1 MATSGSDDLDAE
13 QLISRFCGSL
23 APADRAA
30 FRAAAESALAAIVC
44 AGEGVAYRTLR
55 DVWRAYFHPPTDQEA
70 AHHPFSPGS
79 RRLSRLSDGSPIG
92 RDDPRTGGR
101 DRHRLKAVS

>member
-1 MATSGSDDLDAE
+1 MATSDLDAE

-30 FRAAAESALAAIVC
+30 FRAAAESALNAIVC

-55 DVWRAYFHPPTDQEA
+55 DVWRGYFHPPSDQETG
-70 AHHPFSPGS
+70 HHPFLPGS
-79 RRLSRLSDGSPIG
+79 RRLSKLTDGPPIG
-92 RDDPRTGGR
+92 AEDPRTGGR
-101 DRHRLKAVS
+101 DRRRLKAVS

>member
-1 MATSGSDDLDAE
+1 MATSDLDAE

-30 FRAAAESALAAIVC
+30 FRVAAESALNTIVC

-55 DVWRAYFHPPTDQEA
+55 DVWRAYFHPPSDQETG
-70 AHHPFSPGS
+70 HQPFGAGS
-79 RRLSRLSDGSPIG
+79 RRPSKLVAKPAIG
-92 RDDPRTGGR
+92 LDDPRTGAR
-101 DRHRLKAVS
+101 DRHRFKVV